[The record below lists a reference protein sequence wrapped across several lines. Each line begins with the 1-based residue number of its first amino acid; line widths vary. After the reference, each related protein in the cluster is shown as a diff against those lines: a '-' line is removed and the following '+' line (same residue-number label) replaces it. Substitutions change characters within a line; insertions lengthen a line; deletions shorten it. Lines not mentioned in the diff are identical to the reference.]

1 LKLIIVESPA
11 KAKTISRFLG
21 SDYKVVASYGHVR
34 DLPGSATEI
43 PEELRKK
50 SWARMGV
57 DIENGFR
64 PVYVVPRGVKK
75 YITQLKKDL
84 KKADELLL
92 ATDEDREGESIS
104 WHLIELLEP
113 QVPVKRIAFH
123 EITKSAVKQALANPR
138 DINMQLVRAQE
149 SRRILDR
156 LYGYSLSPVLWKRV
170 RTKLSA
176 GRVQS
181 VAVRLVVEREE
192 ERQAFRSA
200 EYWDVEATL
209 SDGKGNEFGARLF
222 RIGERRTAAGKDF
235 DPETG
240 QLKTPKKV
248 IALAE
253 PEAKKLIAGAEAALP
268 WEITEVERKQTRQR
282 PAPPFT
288 TSTMQQAAG
297 SRLSMSPRKAMVV
310 AQQLYEGIDLGNGE
324 REGLITYMRTDST
337 VLSEKALADAKSYI
351 KKHFGDEYHTG
362 ERRYRTKSQS
372 AQEAHEAIR
381 PTEIARDPKTV
392 TRYLDKDQL
401 RLYTLIW
408 ERAVASQMA
417 DAILDK
423 TTVDITAMIDGE
435 EHIFR
440 ATGSV
445 VRFDGYLKV
454 AGGVQKDT
462 VLPEMSEGDRI
473 PGATGKKTAGVHV
486 LRLES
491 QQRTTSPPARY
502 TEASLVKKLE
512 EEGIGRPSTYAP
524 TISLIQQ
531 REYVIKK
538 GGALVPTFIGMAVV
552 NLLRNHFAHY
562 IDLKFTAKM
571 EEDLD
576 AIASGRV
583 DPEDFLSQFYFGD
596 KGKDKGLTN
605 QIEEQLPQIDYPSI
619 HVGEDP
625 ETGEPITVRIGR
637 NFVYVQRGEGGDGN
651 TATVPVDLLI
661 DELDPGKAR
670 ELIKVRSTSD
680 EPLGEDPETGEN
692 VYALIG
698 PYGPYVQLG
707 ETGEGKDKPKRVSLP
722 RNRKIEEVDLE
733 YALRLLSLPRE
744 LGTDPETGKRVTAGL
759 GPYGPY
765 VERDKTYRRLPSVD
779 KAFEVTLDE
788 ALELLAK
795 GAGNTKEVLK
805 TVGTHP
811 ETKAEVRVMSGR
823 YGPYVTDGKVNASLS
838 GWDDPTRVTMDE
850 AVKLLAEAATRKK
863 TRPATRR
870 KTTRRKKT

>member
-1 LKLIIVESPA
+1 MKLIVVESPA

-34 DLPGSATEI
+34 DLPGSANEI
-43 PEELRKK
+43 PEEYRDKG
-50 SWARMGV
+50 WARMGV
-57 DIENGFR
+57 DVDNGFT
-64 PVYVVPRGVKK
+64 PIYIIPRGTKK
-75 YITQLKKDL
+75 YITQLKKEL

-104 WHLIELLEP
+104 WHLVELLEP
-113 QVPVKRIAFH
+113 KVPVKRITFH
-123 EITKSAVKQALANPR
+123 EITKGAIEEALANPR
-138 DINMQLVRAQE
+138 DVDMQLVRAQE

-192 ERQAFRSA
+192 ERQAFNQA
-200 EYWDVEATL
+200 QYWDIEALL
-209 SDGKGNEFGARLF
+209 SDPKGNEFTAKLF
-222 RIGERRTAAGKDF
+222 RVGERRCAVGKDF
-235 DPETG
+235 DPDTG
-240 QLKTPKKV
+240 ELKQPKRV
-248 IALAE
+248 VALDEKQATE
-253 PEAKKLIAGAEAALP
+253 LIGNAQKALP
-268 WEITEVERKQTRQR
+268 WEVTEVERKQTRQR

-297 SRLSMSPRKAMVV
+297 SRLGMSPRKAMRV
-310 AQQLYEGIDLGNGE
+310 AQQLYEGIDLGGDD

-337 VLSEKALADAKSYI
+337 VISEKALADAKSYI
-351 KKHFGDEYHTG
+351 TNNFGDKYHTG

-381 PTEIARDPKTV
+381 PTEIKRDPKSV
-392 TRYLDKDQL
+392 ARYLDKDQL

-423 TTVDITAMIDGE
+423 TTVDITAKVDGRD
-435 EHIFR
+435 HIFR
-440 ATGSV
+440 CTGSV
-445 VRFDGYLKV
+445 IRFDGYLKV
-454 AGGVQKDT
+454 AGGAQKDT
-462 VLPEMSEGDRI
+462 ILPEMNEGDKI
-473 PGATGKKTAGVHV
+473 AGAEDNDAGVR
-486 LRLES
+486 LNKLES
-491 QQRTTSPPARY
+491 IQRTTSPPARY

-531 REYVIKK
+531 REYVNKK

-552 NLLRNHFAHY
+552 NLLRNHFGHY
-562 IDLKFTAKM
+562 IDLKFTAQM

-596 KGKDKGLTN
+596 QEEEHGLTKD
-605 QIEEQLPQIDYPSI
+605 IEEQLPQIDYPAI
-619 HVGEDP
+619 NVGEDP
-625 ETGEPITVRIGR
+625 ETGEPLTVRIGR

-661 DELDPGKAR
+661 DELDPAKAR
-670 ELIKVRSTSD
+670 ELIKARKKGD
-680 EPLGEDPETGEN
+680 EPLGTDPDTGKK
-692 VYALIG
+692 VYALVG

-707 ETGEGKDKPKRVSLP
+707 ETGEDKKKPKRVSLP
-722 RNRKIEEVDLE
+722 KNRKIEEIDLD

-744 LGTDPETGKRVTAGL
+744 LGTDPDSGKKVTAGL

-765 VERDKTYRRLPSVD
+765 VERARTYRRLPSVD
-779 KAFEVTLDE
+779 RAFEVTLEE
-788 ALELLAK
+788 ALEMLAK
-795 GAGNTKEVLK
+795 GGGNTKEVLK
-805 TVGTHP
+805 ELGKHP
-811 ETKAEVRVMSGR
+811 ETEAEIQVMTGR

-838 GWDDPTRVTMDE
+838 GWDDPTKVTMEE
-850 AVKLLAEAATRKK
+850 AVKLLAEAATKKK
-863 TRPATRR
+863 TKRPARR
-870 KTTRRKKT
+870 KTTRRKKS